1 MTYVTRQPC
10 PVPDCRGRHGVTSDR
25 LPGRAST
32 RTPLGARTSE
42 APVAS
47 TGSDPAV
54 PQGAAVS
61 DDAAGGSW
69 ARPDLALAR
78 G

>member
-1 MTYVTRQPC
+1 MTYALVAC
-10 PVPDCRGRHGVTSDR
+10 PRPGCPKRHGVTFDR

-32 RTPLGARTSE
+32 RTPLSARTSE

-54 PQGAAVS
+54 LQGAAVS